1 MRAMPGR
8 PCRPSAD
15 MKELWRLLL
24 PGMNVPACGVE
35 QQSDAP
41 VQVEPLNETTPQPET
56 FAAAPNKPQ
65 RSDS

>member
-1 MRAMPGR
+1 
-8 PCRPSAD
+8 

>member
-1 MRAMPGR
+1 
-8 PCRPSAD
+8 

-35 QQSDAP
+35 QQSDVPA
-41 VQVEPLNETTPQPET
+41 QVEPLNETTPQPKT